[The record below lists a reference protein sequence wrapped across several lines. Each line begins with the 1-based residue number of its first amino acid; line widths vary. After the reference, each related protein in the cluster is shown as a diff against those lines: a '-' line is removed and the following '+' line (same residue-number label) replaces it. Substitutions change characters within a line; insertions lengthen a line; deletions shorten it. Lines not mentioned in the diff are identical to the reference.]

1 MYHCTVSMMSNDE
14 SPSCGN
20 EGVGGPVLDSTT
32 SKPNPP
38 QPETVG
44 PNHIELPTSENKP
57 TYYSARNRNIL
68 EFLLQSSAFT
78 DHPHRR

>member
-44 PNHIELPTSENKP
+44 PNHIELPTSEN
-57 TYYSARNRNIL
+57 
-68 EFLLQSSAFT
+68 
-78 DHPHRR
+78 

>member
-14 SPSCGN
+14 SPV
-20 EGVGGPVLDSTT
+20 EMRGVGGPVLDSTT

-44 PNHIELPTSENKP
+44 PNHIELPTSEN
-57 TYYSARNRNIL
+57 
-68 EFLLQSSAFT
+68 
-78 DHPHRR
+78 